1 MFRDE
6 IETLENHFSW
16 SSEKKWSWLSLRI
29 PGIENSRWP
38 LMWTTAVCRLH
49 FGSDLSKFIHL
60 LLNLQH
66 RFVESQENGLFDF
79 LTKYQPRHSW
89 SRSLFYYFHFQGT
102 ICLPVLETSASVWL
116 VKLHF
121 GRWSIKHGNCLQIIK
136 LRGKWWMA
144 GCIVSKL
151 WINALPTKE
160 VSHFRGNRICLASLP
175 PSSLPHVAWKASKC
189 IMLHFYH

>member
-1 MFRDE
+1 MQY
-6 IETLENHFSW
+6 HA
-16 SSEKKWSWLSLRI
+16 I
-29 PGIENSRWP
+29 PCNTMQYHAIPCNTMQYHAIPCIINYCWRSVP
-38 LMWTTAVCRLH
+38 LPCGQFMAI
-49 FGSDLSKFIHL
+49 F
-60 LLNLQH
+60 LQH

-79 LTKYQPRHSW
+79 LTKYQARHSW
-89 SRSLFYYFHFQGT
+89 SISFYFTFYYFHFQGT
-102 ICLPVLETSASVWL
+102 ICLPVHETSASVWL

-121 GRWSIKHGNCLQIIK
+121 GRWSIKLGNCLQIIK

-175 PSSLPHVAWKASKC
+175 LSLPHVAWKASKC